1 MRPDWL
7 EKKIA
12 SHASLD
18 GYVKPKAGD
27 LLRLDS
33 NENLV
38 IPKNYIWNLFEQNL
52 ALTSRCFA
60 IDMSF
65 SSCQRV
71 LTHVSIRALLK

>member
-18 GYVKPKAGD
+18 GYVKPKAAD

-38 IPKNYIWNLFEQNL
+38 IPKKRYLE
-52 ALTSRCFA
+52 
-60 IDMSF
+60 
-65 SSCQRV
+65 
-71 LTHVSIRALLK
+71 SI

>member
-38 IPKNYIWNLFEQNL
+38 IPKNYIWNLFEQGSDAFRPSASVSVFN
-52 ALTSRCFA
+52 AL
-60 IDMSF
+60 
-65 SSCQRV
+65 
-71 LTHVSIRALLK
+71 SIL